1 VGKAEGCA
9 GAIRVELG
17 DVGPGFKV
25 LVITPIVVEL
35 VVVDVL
41 VVMSIII
48 KLVIVHVLVVDS
60 LAISGREGT
69 T

>member
-1 VGKAEGCA
+1 
-9 GAIRVELG
+9 VELG